1 MGEPMAGSK
10 TIYNSTGLECLA
22 ELLARQHGLV
32 LDQNFLKQTVK
43 AVARDNVTVTL
54 EGLERGVQN
63 LPGRYGSK
71 VDFVYRKLPL
81 ALTIPADLAYGGVY
95 PVTGKAL
102 RDELLRSYDLYLEA
116 SDIGLHN
123 PGQAPTP
130 LTDTM
135 IISRQPGV
143 GGAIVLQTLDS
154 SLRFYGQQNLNLYI
168 TGDENTDW
176 TRLQLTGDA
185 PDSDTATAYT
195 YQYTVAGGVAPY
207 SYEIVSGTAPVP
219 LNPATGKLEGVY
231 HANGALSWTV
241 RVTDAR
247 GFTADLTDSCTIAL
261 RNLAITRT
269 SLVAGV
275 AGTPYSADLGFSG
288 GAPSYV
294 AEITGTVP
302 DGLSVSSVGIL
313 SGNVDFG
320 TYTFGVKITDQNGQ
334 SVSRNYTLNIAS
346 RATQALARA
355 VIGKVSGWFE
365 FTQGSFRDGE
375 PVEATYVRGTTATTL
390 VVRGDAVAGPNYIE
404 MDGQYLEGTQ
414 QFRDDLSTVAV
425 YRSTN
430 SRPGAGVLG
439 RANGQLGWQVYVDD
453 QDAKRLRFGVVIDS
467 QEYTL
472 RSPDGLPFN
481 DGQLSVMAAQR
492 IGDRM
497 MLHLNG
503 KSAGTQLI
511 PTKSLDPTTS
521 VPMRVGLRTV
531 GSPNGNWA
539 TQLHR
544 LMFVTA
550 RLYGDEIAYLYNA
563 GAGKS
568 YSDLIADAGL

>member
-1 MGEPMAGSK
+1 MGEPMAGTK

-32 LDQNFLKQTVK
+32 LDLNFLKQTIK
-43 AVARDNVTVTL
+43 TVARDNVTVTL
-54 EGLERGVQN
+54 EGLARGIQN
-63 LPGRYGSK
+63 LPGRYGGK

-81 ALTIPADLAYGGVY
+81 ALTLPTDLAYSGVY

-102 RDELLRSYDLYLEA
+102 RDELFRTYDLRLEA

-123 PGQAPTP
+123 PSAAPTP
-130 LTDTM
+130 LTDNFVVN
-135 IISRQPGV
+135 RQPGV
-143 GGAIVLQTLDS
+143 GGVIVLQTLDS

-168 TGDENTDW
+168 TGDETTDW
-176 TRLQLTGDA
+176 TRLQLSGNA
-185 PDSDTATAYT
+185 PDSDTATAYA
-195 YQYTVAGGVAPY
+195 YQYTVSGGVAPY
-207 SYEIVSGTAPVP
+207 TYEILSGTAPVP
-219 LNPATGKLEGVY
+219 LNPTTGKLEGVY
-231 HANGALSWTV
+231 HANGALSWVV
-241 RVTDAR
+241 RVTDSR
-247 GFTADLTDSCTIAL
+247 GFTFDLADTATIAI

-269 SLVAGV
+269 TLVAGV

-294 AEITGTVP
+294 AEITGVVP
-302 DGLSVSSVGIL
+302 DGLSVSSTGIL

-320 TYTFGVKITDQNGQ
+320 TYSFGVKITDQDGMTA
-334 SVSRNYTLNIAS
+334 SRSYTLNIAS

-375 PVEATYVRGTTATTL
+375 PIEAAYVRGTTATTL
-390 VVRGDAVAGPNYIE
+390 LVRGDAVAGPNYIQ

-430 SRPGAGVLG
+430 TKAGAGVLG

-472 RSPDGLPFN
+472 RSPDGLAFN
-481 DGQLSVMAAQR
+481 NGQLQVMAAQR

-503 KSAGTQLI
+503 QSAGVQQI
-511 PTKSLDPTTS
+511 PTKALDPTTS

-544 LMFVTA
+544 LMFVNA